1 MSQSPF
7 AFLKAPQKAAAALLP
22 SPDQLGRFVRDAW
35 ARLSG
40 LPGGKSLFSSV
51 IGLAAPYTG
60 NIGAEV
66 VELGRGHAKV
76 VMKDRRALR
85 NHLSSVHAVALVNL
99 AELTGNIALAY
110 SMPDDARFIVAG
122 ISIDYHKKARGTITG
137 VCTCPVP
144 ETSARA
150 EYLVPVELL
159 DPSGTVVATATLKTL
174 IGPVKGA

>member
-1 MSQSPF
+1 MSRNPF

-22 SPDQLGRFVRDAW
+22 SANDLGRFVRDAW
-35 ARLSG
+35 ARLST
-40 LPGGKSLFSSV
+40 LPGGRAVFSTV

-60 NIGAEV
+60 TIGAEV
-66 VELGRGHAKV
+66 LELSRGHAKV
-76 VMKDRRALR
+76 VMKDRRHLR

-122 ISIDYHKKARGTITG
+122 ISIDYHKKARGAITG
-137 VCTCPVP
+137 VCTCPIP
-144 ETSARA
+144 ETSARQ

-159 DPSGTVVATATLKTL
+159 DAAGSVVATASLKTL
-174 IGPVKGA
+174 IGPIKAA